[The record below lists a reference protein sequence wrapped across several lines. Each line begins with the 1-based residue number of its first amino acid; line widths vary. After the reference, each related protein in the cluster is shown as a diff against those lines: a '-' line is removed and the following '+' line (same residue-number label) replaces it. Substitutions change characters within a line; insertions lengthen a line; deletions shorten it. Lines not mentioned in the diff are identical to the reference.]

1 MANWTDA
8 PIQFNPYVQQL
19 PVEAM
24 VKVGMEKQQLYN
36 EGVQKIQTGID
47 NVAGLDIMR
56 DVDRSYLQS
65 KLEDL
70 GNTSEDCCCWRF
82 FLIVN

>member
-24 VKVGMEKQQLYN
+24 VKVGMEKQQLDN

-56 DVDRSYLQS
+56 DVDRFIYNQNL
-65 KLEDL
+65 K
-70 GNTSEDCCCWRF
+70 
-82 FLIVN
+82 I